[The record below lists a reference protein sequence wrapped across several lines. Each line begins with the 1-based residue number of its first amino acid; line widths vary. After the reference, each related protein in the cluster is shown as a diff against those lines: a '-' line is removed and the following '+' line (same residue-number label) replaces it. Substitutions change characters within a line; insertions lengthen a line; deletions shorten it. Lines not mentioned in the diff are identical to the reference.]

1 MIHIVKDMSLL
12 LGRNVTK
19 NDSICGKCLKR
30 YSWGNLL
37 NKNVTAETNVQVST
51 FYCGTKSRRYRAIC
65 GMKRKT
71 LERIPQ
77 AARSYVFVTHSVR
90 FCNNARACPCHFVD
104 KSTFRK
110 ILI

>member
-37 NKNVTAETNVQVST
+37 NVST

-90 FCNNARACPCHFVD
+90 FYNNARACPCHFVD